1 MIDVRRLA
9 GDDRFAVAVREGRG
23 ESRHEIVASAAT
35 LARFAPGAP
44 AERAIEA
51 TFRFLLEREPKE
63 AILARFDIAVV
74 SRYFPE
80 YERELPRYVAAL
92 DP

>member
-1 MIDVRRLA
+1 MRRLT
-9 GDDRFAVAVREGRG
+9 GDGRFAVTLRDGNG
-23 ESRHEIVASAAT
+23 QTRHEIVASAAA
-35 LARFAPGAP
+35 LARLAPGAR
-44 AERAIEA
+44 AESAVEA

-63 AILARFDIAVV
+63 AILSRFDIAVV

-80 YERELPRYVAAL
+80 YELELPRYVAAL